1 MPLHLREENFESIK
15 KQSHKIEI
23 ITDSLLNVLDN
34 KQLTESITSYSLSD
48 FSSYSDTKMYNEI
61 WTKIIQHSANGS
73 KFCERFFLVKRQPE
87 IFHQQIKRDYLLE
100 TQLFNQDLT
109 AIYTFCA
116 GKLSK

>member
-1 MPLHLREENFESIK
+1 
-15 KQSHKIEI
+15 
-23 ITDSLLNVLDN
+23 
-34 KQLTESITSYSLSD
+34 
-48 FSSYSDTKMYNEI
+48 MYNEI
-61 WTKIIQHSANGS
+61 WTKIIKHSANGS